1 MTGLVGGAGAAIAV
15 LLAYALAGSRG
26 AFVAAVVL
34 FVAAVVVLGRSL
46 PLPALRFDRTDE
58 DEHERPT
65 LRHFPAG
72 VIARMGSA
80 IARAGVG
87 TDRRDPRQQVS
98 ALAAIESDVIS
109 GLRKSRIYHH
119 SLRPQLLELA
129 TTLVAQRRTTR
140 LSGDTDTDAVRRVV
154 GEDLWPLLDPAI
166 GWSPD
171 TPVVTAAQL
180 RALFD
185 RMEDIA

>member
-1 MTGLVGGAGAAIAV
+1 MTGLVGGIASTIAV
-15 LLAYALAGSRG
+15 LLGYVLAGTRG
-26 AFVAAVVL
+26 AFLAAIGI
-34 FVAAVVVLGRSL
+34 FVAAVVVLARSL
-46 PLPALRFDRTDE
+46 PLPTFGFDHSNEGE
-58 DEHERPT
+58 DERPH
-65 LRHFPAG
+65 LRYFPAG
-72 VIARMGSA
+72 VLARMGSA
-80 IARAGVG
+80 LAKAGVG

-119 SLRPQLLELA
+119 SLRPQLLDLA

-140 LSGDTDTDAVRRVV
+140 LGEDTAAVRQAI
-154 GEDLWPLLDPAI
+154 GDDLWPLLDPAVM
-166 GWSPD
+166 WSPD
-171 TPVVTAAQL
+171 TPVATAEQL